1 MNRPIVLNTVAEV
14 DAWATK
20 ETTLIA
26 AVLTMGAL
34 HEGHTKLIKYAKANT
49 PSETRVIATIFV
61 NPTQFNNSSDLAEYP
76 RTLDSDL
83 DTLQNAGADAVF
95 VPDVAQMYPNGL
107 EVNPPI
113 EPGVIGDVLEG
124 KARPGHF
131 RGMLTVVQRLFSITH
146 ANYSFFGEKDF
157 QQLTLVKAM
166 VAATKLPIEIV
177 GVPTVRDEFGIALS
191 SRNRRL
197 SEQAIEHARLIPTAM
212 NTAAEKFLSSGSA
225 EEAEAAG
232 VEILEQSGKFEVEYF
247 EIRSNDLVS
256 PPTRNNARVF
266 VAVNIEDVRL
276 IDNLEI
282 AKKENHAVSN

>member
-1 MNRPIVLNTVAEV
+1 MSRPIVLNTVAEV
-14 DAWATK
+14 DAWVEK
-20 ETTLIA
+20 ETTPIA

-34 HEGHTKLIKYAKANT
+34 HQGHAELVRFAKANT
-49 PSETRVIATIFV
+49 PNGTRVIATIFV

-83 DTLQNAGADAVF
+83 NTLQSAGADAVF
-95 VPDVAQMYPNGL
+95 VPDVSQMYPNGL
-107 EVNPPI
+107 EVNPPM
-113 EPGVIGDVLEG
+113 EPGEIGDVLEG

-131 RGMLTVVQRLFSITH
+131 RGMLTVVERLLSITH

-166 VAATKLPIEIV
+166 VAATKMPIEIV

-197 SEQAIEHARLIPTAM
+197 SEQAIEHAKLIPAAM
-212 NTAAEKFLSSGSA
+212 NKAAEVFLTSSSID
-225 EEAEAAG
+225 EAESAG
-232 VEILEQSGKFEVEYF
+232 IAILEQSGKFEVEYF
-247 EIRSNDLVS
+247 EVRSNDLLS
-256 PPTRNNARVF
+256 QPTIDNARVF

-282 AKKENHAVSN
+282 AK

>member
-1 MNRPIVLNTVAEV
+1 MSRPIVLNTVAEV
-14 DAWATK
+14 DAWAEK
-20 ETTLIA
+20 ESTPIA

-34 HEGHTKLIKYAKANT
+34 HQGHAELVRYAKANT
-49 PSETRVIATIFV
+49 PSGTRVIATIFV

-83 DTLQNAGADAVF
+83 DTLQSAGADAVF

-113 EPGVIGDVLEG
+113 EPGAIGDVLEG

-131 RGMLTVVQRLFSITH
+131 RGMLTVVERLLSITH

-166 VAATKLPIEIV
+166 VTATKMPIEII
-177 GVPTVRDEFGIALS
+177 GVPTVRDEFGVALS

-197 SEQAIEHARLIPTAM
+197 SEQAIEHAKLIPAAM
-212 NTAAEKFLSSGSA
+212 NKATEVFLSTSSID
-225 EEAEAAG
+225 EAEASGIA
-232 VEILEQSGKFEVEYF
+232 ILEQSGKFETEYF

-256 PPTRNNARVF
+256 LPTIDNARVF
-266 VAVNIEDVRL
+266 VAVNTEDVRL

-282 AKKENHAVSN
+282 AK

>member
-1 MNRPIVLNTVAEV
+1 MSRPIVLNTVAEV
-14 DAWATK
+14 DAWAEK
-20 ETTLIA
+20 ETTPIA

-34 HEGHTKLIKYAKANT
+34 HQGHAELVRYAKANT
-49 PSETRVIATIFV
+49 PIGTRVIATIFV
-61 NPTQFNNSSDLAEYP
+61 NPTQFNNSLDLAEYP

-83 DTLQNAGADAVF
+83 DTAQSAGADAVF
-95 VPDVAQMYPNGL
+95 VPDVAQIYPNGL
-107 EVNPPI
+107 EVNPPM
-113 EPGVIGDVLEG
+113 EPGAIGDVLEG
-124 KARPGHF
+124 EARPGHF
-131 RGMLTVVQRLFSITH
+131 RGMLTVVQRLLSITH

-166 VAATKLPIEIV
+166 VAATNMPIEIV

-197 SEQAIEHARLIPTAM
+197 SAQAIEHAKLIP
-212 NTAAEKFLSSGSA
+212 AALKKASEVFLNSNSLD
-225 EEAEAAG
+225 EAEAAG
-232 VEILEQSGKFEVEYF
+232 RAILEQSGKFEVEYF

-256 PPTRNNARVF
+256 LPTIGNARVF

-282 AKKENHAVSN
+282 AK

>member
-1 MNRPIVLNTVAEV
+1 MNTVAEV
-14 DAWATK
+14 DAWAAQEATP
-20 ETTLIA
+20 IA

-34 HEGHTKLIKYAKANT
+34 HQGHAELVRYAKANT
-49 PSETRVIATIFV
+49 PSGTRVIASIFV

-83 DTLQNAGADAVF
+83 DTLQTAGADSVF
-95 VPDVAQMYPNGL
+95 VPDVAQMYPDGL
-107 EVNPPI
+107 EVNPPM
-113 EPGVIGDVLEG
+113 EPGAIGDVLEG

-131 RGMLTVVQRLFSITH
+131 RGMLTVVERLLSITH

-166 VAATKLPIEIV
+166 VAATKMPIEIV

-197 SEQAIEHARLIPTAM
+197 SVQAIEHAKLIPTAM
-212 NTAAEKFLSSGSA
+212 NKAAEVFLSSSSID
-225 EEAEAAG
+225 EAEAAG
-232 VEILEQSGKFEVEYF
+232 KAILEQSGKFEVEYF

-256 PPTRNNARVF
+256 LPTIGNARVF

-282 AKKENHAVSN
+282 AK

>member
-1 MNRPIVLNTVAEV
+1 MSRPIVLNTVAEV
-14 DAWATK
+14 DAWAEK
-20 ETTLIA
+20 ESTPIA

-34 HEGHTKLIKYAKANT
+34 HQGHAELVRYAKANT
-49 PSETRVIATIFV
+49 PSGTRVIATIFV

-83 DTLQNAGADAVF
+83 DTLQSAGADAVF

-113 EPGVIGDVLEG
+113 EPGAIGDVLEG

-131 RGMLTVVQRLFSITH
+131 RGMLTVVERLLSITH

-166 VAATKLPIEIV
+166 VTATKMPIEII
-177 GVPTVRDEFGIALS
+177 GVPTVRDEFGVSLS

-197 SEQAIEHARLIPTAM
+197 SEQAIEHAKLIPAAM
-212 NTAAEKFLSSGSA
+212 NKATEVFLSTSSID
-225 EEAEAAG
+225 EAEASGIA
-232 VEILEQSGKFEVEYF
+232 ILEQSGKFEIEYF

-256 PPTRNNARVF
+256 LPTIDNARVF
-266 VAVNIEDVRL
+266 VAVNTEDVRL

-282 AKKENHAVSN
+282 AK

>member
-1 MNRPIVLNTVAEV
+1 MSLPIVLNTVAEV
-14 DAWATK
+14 DAWAEK
-20 ETTLIA
+20 ESTPIA

-34 HEGHTKLIKYAKANT
+34 HQGHAELVRYTKANT
-49 PSETRVIATIFV
+49 PSGTRVIATIFV

-83 DTLQNAGADAVF
+83 DTLQSAGADAVF

-113 EPGVIGDVLEG
+113 EPGAIGDVLEG

-131 RGMLTVVQRLFSITH
+131 RGMLTVVERLLSITH

-166 VAATKLPIEIV
+166 VTATKMPIEIV
-177 GVPTVRDEFGIALS
+177 GVPTVRDEFGVALS

-197 SEQAIEHARLIPTAM
+197 SEQAIEHAKLIPAAM
-212 NTAAEKFLSSGSA
+212 NKATEVFLSTSSID
-225 EEAEAAG
+225 EAEASGIA
-232 VEILEQSGKFEVEYF
+232 ILEQSGKFEIEYF

-256 PPTRNNARVF
+256 LPTIDNARVF
-266 VAVNIEDVRL
+266 VAVNTEDVRL

-282 AKKENHAVSN
+282 TK

>member
-1 MNRPIVLNTVAEV
+1 MSRPIVLNTVAEV
-14 DAWATK
+14 DAWVEK
-20 ETTLIA
+20 ETTPIA

-34 HEGHTKLIKYAKANT
+34 HQGHAELVRYAKANT
-49 PSETRVIATIFV
+49 PSGTRVIATIFV

-83 DTLQNAGADAVF
+83 DTLQSAGADAVF
-95 VPDVAQMYPNGL
+95 VPEVSQMYPNGL
-107 EVNPPI
+107 EVNPPM
-113 EPGVIGDVLEG
+113 EPGAIGDVLEG

-131 RGMLTVVQRLFSITH
+131 RGMLTVVERLLSITH

-166 VAATKLPIEIV
+166 VTATKMPIEIV

-197 SEQAIEHARLIPTAM
+197 SVQAIEHAKLIPTAM
-212 NTAAEKFLSSGSA
+212 NKAAEVFLSSRSID
-225 EEAEAAG
+225 EAEAAG
-232 VEILEQSGKFEVEYF
+232 KAILEQSGKFEVEYF

-256 PPTRNNARVF
+256 LPTIGNARVF

-282 AKKENHAVSN
+282 AK

>member
-1 MNRPIVLNTVAEV
+1 MSSPVVLNSIAEV

-20 ETTLIA
+20 ENTPIA

-34 HEGHTKLIKYAKANT
+34 HKGHAKLIKYAKANT
-49 PSETRVIATIFV
+49 PNGTRVIATIFV
-61 NPTQFNNSSDLAEYP
+61 NPTQFNKSSDLAEYP

-83 DTLQNAGADAVF
+83 DTLKNAGADAVF

-107 EVNPPI
+107 EVNPPM
-113 EPGVIGDVLEG
+113 EPGAIGDVLEG

-166 VAATKLPIEIV
+166 VAATKMPIEIV

-197 SEQAIEHARLIPTAM
+197 SEQAIEHAKLIPAAM
-212 NTAAEKFLSSGSA
+212 KKASETFLNSGSI
-225 EEAEAAG
+225 EDAEAAG
-232 VEILEQSGKFEVEYF
+232 IAILEQSGKFEIEYF

-256 PPTRNNARVF
+256 PPTFNNTRVF

-282 AKKENHAVSN
+282 AK

>member
-1 MNRPIVLNTVAEV
+1 MSRPIVLHTVTEV
-14 DAWATK
+14 DAWAENEPTP
-20 ETTLIA
+20 IA

-34 HEGHTKLIKYAKANT
+34 HQGHAELVRYAKANT
-49 PSETRVIATIFV
+49 PSGTRVIATIFV

-83 DTLQNAGADAVF
+83 DTLQSAGADAVF
-95 VPDVAQMYPNGL
+95 VPDVSQMYPNGL
-107 EVNPPI
+107 EVNPPM
-113 EPGVIGDVLEG
+113 EPGAIGDVLEG

-131 RGMLTVVQRLFSITH
+131 RGMLTVVERLLSITH

-166 VAATKLPIEIV
+166 VAATKMPIEIV

-197 SEQAIEHARLIPTAM
+197 SQQAIEQAKLIPTAM
-212 NTAAEKFLSSGSA
+212 NKAAEVFLTSSSID
-225 EEAEAAG
+225 EAEAAG
-232 VEILEQSGKFEVEYF
+232 IAILEQSGKFEVEYF

-256 PPTRNNARVF
+256 QPTIDNARVF

-282 AKKENHAVSN
+282 AK

>member
-1 MNRPIVLNTVAEV
+1 MSRPIVLNTVAEV
-14 DAWATK
+14 DAWVEK
-20 ETTLIA
+20 ETTPIA

-34 HEGHTKLIKYAKANT
+34 HQGHAELVRYAKANT
-49 PSETRVIATIFV
+49 PSGTRVIATIFV

-83 DTLQNAGADAVF
+83 DTLQSAGADAVF

-107 EVNPPI
+107 EVNPPM
-113 EPGVIGDVLEG
+113 EPGAIGDVLEG

-131 RGMLTVVQRLFSITH
+131 RGMLTVVERLLSITH
-146 ANYSFFGEKDF
+146 ADYSFFGEKDF

-166 VAATKLPIEIV
+166 VAATKMPIEIV

-197 SEQAIEHARLIPTAM
+197 SELAIEQAKLIPVAM
-212 NTAAEKFLSSGSA
+212 NEAAEVFLSSSSID
-225 EEAEAAG
+225 EAEAAG
-232 VEILEQSGKFEVEYF
+232 NAILEQSGKFEVEYF

-256 PPTRNNARVF
+256 LPTIGNARVF

-282 AKKENHAVSN
+282 AK

>member
-1 MNRPIVLNTVAEV
+1 MSLPIVLNTVAEV
-14 DAWATK
+14 DAWAKK
-20 ETTLIA
+20 ESTPIA

-34 HEGHTKLIKYAKANT
+34 HQGHAELVRYAKANT
-49 PSETRVIATIFV
+49 PSGTRVIATIFV

-83 DTLQNAGADAVF
+83 DTLQSAGADAVF

-113 EPGVIGDVLEG
+113 EPGAIGDVLEG

-131 RGMLTVVQRLFSITH
+131 RGMLTVVERLLSITH

-166 VAATKLPIEIV
+166 VTATKMPIEIV
-177 GVPTVRDEFGIALS
+177 GVPTVRDEFGVALS

-197 SEQAIEHARLIPTAM
+197 SEQAIEHAKLIPAAM
-212 NTAAEKFLSSGSA
+212 NKATEVFLSTSSID
-225 EEAEAAG
+225 EAEASGIA
-232 VEILEQSGKFEVEYF
+232 ILEQSGKFEIEYF
-247 EIRSNDLVS
+247 EIKSNDLVS
-256 PPTRNNARVF
+256 LPTIDNARVF

-282 AKKENHAVSN
+282 AK

>member
-1 MNRPIVLNTVAEV
+1 MSRPIVFNTVAEV
-14 DAWATK
+14 DAWVEK
-20 ETTLIA
+20 ETTPIA

-34 HEGHTKLIKYAKANT
+34 HQGHAELVRYAKANT
-49 PSETRVIATIFV
+49 PSGTRVIATIFV

-83 DTLQNAGADAVF
+83 DTLQSAGADAVF
-95 VPDVAQMYPNGL
+95 VPDVSQMYPNGL
-107 EVNPPI
+107 EVNPPM
-113 EPGVIGDVLEG
+113 EPGAIGDVLEG

-131 RGMLTVVQRLFSITH
+131 RGMLTVVERLLSITH

-166 VAATKLPIEIV
+166 VAATKMPIEIV

-197 SEQAIEHARLIPTAM
+197 SVQAIEHAKLIPTAM
-212 NTAAEKFLSSGSA
+212 NKAAEVFLSSSSID
-225 EEAEAAG
+225 EAEAAG
-232 VEILEQSGKFEVEYF
+232 KAILEQSEKFEVEYF

-256 PPTRNNARVF
+256 LPTIGNARVF

-282 AKKENHAVSN
+282 AK

>member
-1 MNRPIVLNTVAEV
+1 MSRLIVLNTVAEV
-14 DAWATK
+14 DAWAEK
-20 ETTLIA
+20 ETTPIA

-34 HEGHTKLIKYAKANT
+34 HQGHAELVRYAKANT
-49 PSETRVIATIFV
+49 PSGTRVIATIFV
-61 NPTQFNNSSDLAEYP
+61 NPTQFNNFSDLAEYP

-83 DTLQNAGADAVF
+83 DTLQTAGADAVF

-107 EVNPPI
+107 EVNPPM
-113 EPGVIGDVLEG
+113 EPGAIGDVLEG

-131 RGMLTVVQRLFSITH
+131 RGMLTVVERLLSITH

-166 VAATKLPIEIV
+166 VAATNVPIEIV
-177 GVPTVRDEFGIALS
+177 GVPTVRDQFGIALS

-197 SEQAIEHARLIPTAM
+197 SEQAIESARLIPAAM
-212 NTAAEKFLSSGSA
+212 KKASETFLNLGSA
-225 EEAEAAG
+225 KDAEAAG
-232 VEILEQSGKFEVEYF
+232 IAILKQDGKFDIEYF
-247 EIRSNDLVS
+247 EIKSNDLVS
-256 PPTRNNARVF
+256 LPTLNNARVF

-282 AKKENHAVSN
+282 AK

>member
-1 MNRPIVLNTVAEV
+1 MSRPIVLNTVAEV
-14 DAWATK
+14 DAWASRESTP
-20 ETTLIA
+20 IA

-34 HEGHTKLIKYAKANT
+34 HQGHAELVRFAKANT
-49 PSETRVIATIFV
+49 PNGTRVIATIFV

-83 DTLQNAGADAVF
+83 NTLQSAGADAVF
-95 VPDVAQMYPNGL
+95 VPDVSQMYPNGL
-107 EVNPPI
+107 EVNPPM
-113 EPGVIGDVLEG
+113 EPGAIGHVLEG

-131 RGMLTVVQRLFSITH
+131 RGMLTVVERLLSITH

-166 VAATKLPIEIV
+166 VAATKMPIEIV

-197 SEQAIEHARLIPTAM
+197 SEQAIEHAKLIPAAM
-212 NTAAEKFLSSGSA
+212 NKAAEVFLSSSSIN
-225 EEAEAAG
+225 EAEAAG
-232 VEILEQSGKFEVEYF
+232 KEILEQSGKFEVEYF

-256 PPTRNNARVF
+256 LPTIGNARVF

-282 AKKENHAVSN
+282 AK

>member
-1 MNRPIVLNTVAEV
+1 MSSPAVLNTVAEV
-14 DAWATK
+14 DAWAAK
-20 ETTLIA
+20 EITPIA

-34 HEGHTKLIKYAKANT
+34 HEGHAKLIKYAKANT
-49 PSETRVIATIFV
+49 PNGTRVIATIFV
-61 NPTQFNNSSDLAEYP
+61 NPTQFDSSSDLAEYP

-83 DTLQNAGADAVF
+83 DTLQSAGADAVF
-95 VPDVAQMYPNGL
+95 VPDVAQLYPNGL

-157 QQLTLVKAM
+157 QQLTLVKEM

-197 SEQAIEHARLIPTAM
+197 SAQATEHAKLIPVAM
-212 NTAAEKFLSSGSA
+212 KKAAEEVLNSGSI
-225 EEAEAAG
+225 EVAEAAG
-232 VEILEQSGKFEVEYF
+232 KAILEQSGKFEVEYF
-247 EIRSNDLVS
+247 EIRSNDLIS
-256 PPTRNNARVF
+256 APTPNNARVF
-266 VAVNIEDVRL
+266 VAVNIEEVRL

-282 AKKENHAVSN
+282 AK

>member
-1 MNRPIVLNTVAEV
+1 MIRPMVLTTVAEV
-14 DAWATK
+14 DAWAAK
-20 ETTLIA
+20 ETTPIA

-34 HEGHTKLIKYAKANT
+34 HQGHAELVSFAKANT
-49 PSETRVIATIFV
+49 PGGTRVIATIFV
-61 NPTQFNNSSDLAEYP
+61 NPTQFNSSSDLAGYP

-83 DTLQNAGADAVF
+83 DTLQSAGVDAVF

-107 EVNPPI
+107 EVNPPM
-113 EPGVIGDVLEG
+113 EPGAIGEVLEG

-131 RGMLTVVQRLFSITH
+131 RGMLTVVHRLLSITH

-166 VAATKLPIEIV
+166 VDATKIPIEIV

-197 SEQAIEHARLIPTAM
+197 SEKAIEHARLIMVAM
-212 NTAAEKFLSSGSA
+212 TTAAEMFLSSGSV
-225 EEAEAAG
+225 EDAEAAG
-232 VEILEQSGKFEVEYF
+232 ISILQQSGYFEVEYF

-256 PPTRNNARVF
+256 LPVLSNARVF
-266 VAVNIEDVRL
+266 VAVSIEDVRL

-282 AKKENHAVSN
+282 AK

>member
-1 MNRPIVLNTVAEV
+1 MSRPIVLNTVAEI
-14 DAWATK
+14 DAWAKKVSTP
-20 ETTLIA
+20 IA

-34 HEGHTKLIKYAKANT
+34 HQGHAELVRYAKANT
-49 PSETRVIATIFV
+49 PSGTRVIATIFV

-83 DTLQNAGADAVF
+83 DTLQSAGADAVF

-113 EPGVIGDVLEG
+113 EPGAIGDVLEG

-131 RGMLTVVQRLFSITH
+131 RGMLTVVERLLSITH

-166 VAATKLPIEIV
+166 VTATKMPIEIV
-177 GVPTVRDEFGIALS
+177 GVPTVRDEFGVALS

-197 SEQAIEHARLIPTAM
+197 SEQAIEHAKLIPAAM
-212 NTAAEKFLSSGSA
+212 NKATEVFSSTSSID
-225 EEAEAAG
+225 EAEASGIA
-232 VEILEQSGKFEVEYF
+232 ILEQSGKFEIEYF

-256 PPTRNNARVF
+256 LPTIDNARVF
-266 VAVNIEDVRL
+266 VAVNTEDVRL

-282 AKKENHAVSN
+282 AK